1 MDDGGPQ
8 AAARDA
14 RRQAIVD
21 VARNVFMAEGF
32 AETSMSAIAVRI
44 GGSKGTL
51 YNYFRSKQDLFAA
64 VIQDDCDRK
73 QAVLFDSLPAEGDDV
88 EAVLRE
94 VGRRYT
100 HLVLSEASVQL
111 SRAVI
116 AEAIRF
122 PELGRVLYEAGPKR
136 GRVRMAVFVEQ
147 QMRLGRI
154 RRADAPRVVD
164 QFCDMCLG
172 GLYRQRLMNVS
183 EAPSDAEVQENVDA
197 AIEVI
202 MAAYGMTPKQPRQSA
217 RTA

>member
-1 MDDGGPQ
+1 MDDGGFR
-8 AAARDA
+8 ATARDS

-21 VARNVFMAEGF
+21 VAREVFMVEGF
-32 AETSMSAIAVRI
+32 AEASMSAIAAQV

-73 QAVLFDSLPAEGDDV
+73 QAVLFDSLLAEGDDV

-94 VGRRYT
+94 VGLRYT
-100 HLVLSEASVQL
+100 HLVLSEPAVQL

-116 AEAIRF
+116 AEAVRF

-136 GRVRMAVFVEQ
+136 GRVRMAAFVEQ
-147 QMRLGRI
+147 QMRLGRV
-154 RRADAPRVVD
+154 RRADASRVVD

-172 GLYRQRLMNVS
+172 ALYRQRLMNVTGEPS
-183 EAPSDAEVQENVDA
+183 EAQVRENVEA
-197 AIEVI
+197 ATEVI
-202 MAAYGMTPKQPRQSA
+202 MAAYSLAPAQA
-217 RTA
+217 